1 MNQPKIELHCHLDG
15 SLRTKTVIE
24 LAAQAGITLTDHQ
37 ILDMESL
44 LIAPEDC
51 DSLDTYL
58 KRFELPIS
66 IMQSADALERVAYEL
81 MEDAFKEGVTYI
93 EIRFAPQLHIR
104 KGLSLEAVI
113 NSVVAGIK
121 RAESDFDM
129 KGNVILSYLRNTEPD
144 AFYAVIDA
152 GLNKLKKGVVAVDL
166 CGGERDLFSARFSDV
181 IGYARGLGYEVTI
194 HAGET
199 GIVQNIIEAIDLLGA
214 KRIGHGVAMNG
225 HPEVIQ
231 KVIEK
236 GVSIECC
243 PTSNVQTKA
252 IQVIEDHPIHMYK
265 ALGVSV
271 SINTDNRTV
280 SNTTMTHELTRMSET
295 FDWTDKDAYE
305 LYNMSVHASFA
316 SDDVKKWLLH
326 KWVNPS

>member
-15 SLRTKTVIE
+15 SLRAKTVIE
-24 LAAQAGITLTDHQ
+24 LAAQAKITLTDHQ

-66 IMQSADALERVAYEL
+66 IMQSAAALERVAYEL
-81 MEDAFKEGVTYI
+81 MEDASKEGVTYI

-129 KGNVILSYLRNTEPD
+129 KGNVILSYLRNTDPNE
-144 AFYAVIDA
+144 FYAVIDA
-152 GLNKLKKGVVAVDL
+152 GLSKLKKGVVAVDL
-166 CGGERDLFSARFSDV
+166 CGGERDLFSSRFSDV
-181 IGYARGLGYEVTI
+181 IGYARRLGYEVTI

-199 GIVQNIIEAIDLLGA
+199 GIVENIIEAIELLGA
-214 KRIGHGVAMNG
+214 KRIGHGVAMMD

-252 IQVIEDHPIHMYK
+252 IQSIEDHPIHMYK
-265 ALGVSV
+265 TIGVSV

-280 SNTTMTHELTRMSET
+280 SNTTMTHELNRMSET
-295 FDWTDKDAYE
+295 FEWTDKDAYD
-305 LYNMSVHASFA
+305 LYKMSVHASFA
-316 SDDVKKWLLH
+316 SDDVKKWLLN

>member
-15 SLRTKTVIE
+15 SLRSKTVIE

-37 ILDMESL
+37 ILGMDSL

-66 IMQSADALERVAYEL
+66 IMQSAIALERIAYEL
-81 MEDAFKEGVTYI
+81 MEDASKDGVNYI

-152 GLNKLKKGVVAVDL
+152 GLNKLNQGVVAVDL
-166 CGGERDLFSARFSDV
+166 CGGERDLFSSRFSDV
-181 IGYARGLGYEVTI
+181 ISYARRLGYEVTI

-199 GIVQNIIEAIDLLGA
+199 GIVENIIEAIELLGA
-214 KRIGHGVAMNG
+214 KRIGHGVAMMD

-236 GVSIECC
+236 GVAIECC

-252 IQVIEDHPIHMYK
+252 IQSIKVHPIHLYK
-265 ALGVSV
+265 NLGVSV

-280 SNTTMTHELTRMSET
+280 SNTTMTNELSRISEA
-295 FDWTDKDAYE
+295 FDWTDMDAYE

-326 KWVNPS
+326 KWGNPS